1 MLATALRDILY
12 KEAVNG
18 RRPAVVILDTVNFTE
33 FVADLV
39 GKRDVFDPVVFQGVQ
54 VVSKEQVLQP

>member
-1 MLATALRDILY
+1 MLATGLRDILY

-18 RRPAVVILDTVNFTE
+18 RRPAVVILDADSFTE

-54 VVSKEQVLQP
+54 VVSKEQVLQL